1 MKFETRRL
9 KSKSKTLNSMVT
21 KFLRYLTPANIDTC
35 WYWHLS
41 SFRSQFWTKNAKF
54 SNFEEIWYLD
64 KPRVVNSMVTIFFC
78 GSWRL
83 SIFKIFNIGTCYF
96 LNDGG
101 EFNGFDLERCKWMPQ
116 RIKTW
121 NRKTNLVSK
130 ILLVYY
136 KENWSKIMAY
146 FRKIVLSMQIMS
158 TQLLVQCFNH

>member
-96 LNDGG
+96 LSHT
-101 EFNGFDLERCKWMPQ
+101 FQP
-116 RIKTW
+116 KTAP
-121 NRKTNLVSK
+121 VF
-130 ILLVYY
+130 LLFYFTHTKRWWWIQWFWYWEMQVDAA
-136 KENWSKIMAY
+136 EN
-146 FRKIVLSMQIMS
+146 
-158 TQLLVQCFNH
+158 